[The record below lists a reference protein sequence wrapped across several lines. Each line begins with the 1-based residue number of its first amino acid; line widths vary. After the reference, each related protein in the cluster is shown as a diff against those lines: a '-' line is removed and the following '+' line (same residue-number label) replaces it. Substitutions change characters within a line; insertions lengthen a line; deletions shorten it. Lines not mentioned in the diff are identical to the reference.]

1 MKHTWILALICAICS
16 PLVTKA
22 QEFNP
27 ERAFNDLKTIKG
39 VWFMPTD
46 RGDRLEIW
54 TVVDDST
61 MTGRSVRIK
70 PEDGDT
76 VLLETL
82 KLTLRDTNIVYA
94 ATVRGQNANKPVDYK
109 LTEAWR
115 DEFVFSNPKHDD
127 PQIIRYILLGNRE
140 LQVTTEGK
148 KNNRTVTRE
157 FVFEREFSASTTEFR
172 VRAGINAASLIKERD
187 FGKTGDL
194 EGPDFGARPGWE
206 IGIGT
211 AFKGRGGFLSMN
223 VEIGLTGKYST
234 VTSQFYDDTLLYKRD
249 GSYRTVWFNASVFP
263 EFTFKRDGRFSM
275 IVGPYYGRLI
285 SNRFNGTATPPS
297 RNKLF
302 NSNTD
307 LKRNDFGLLGGVQ
320 YKMNLGKKDLN
331 GKIGMRFNM
340 GITDLDGLYRRRCD
354 NPLLCNERVL
364 LRSISAYYSMDLVK
378 M

>member
-1 MKHTWILALICAICS
+1 MKYTWILALICAICS

-70 PEDGDT
+70 PEDGDS

-82 KLTLRDTNIVYA
+82 KLTLRDTNIVYS

-157 FVFEREFSASTTEFR
+157 FIFGCG
-172 VRAGINAASLIKERD
+172 RALMR
-187 FGKTGDL
+187 
-194 EGPDFGARPGWE
+194 
-206 IGIGT
+206 
-211 AFKGRGGFLSMN
+211 
-223 VEIGLTGKYST
+223 
-234 VTSQFYDDTLLYKRD
+234 LL
-249 GSYRTVWFNASVFP
+249 
-263 EFTFKRDGRFSM
+263 
-275 IVGPYYGRLI
+275 
-285 SNRFNGTATPPS
+285 
-297 RNKLF
+297 
-302 NSNTD
+302 
-307 LKRNDFGLLGGVQ
+307 
-320 YKMNLGKKDLN
+320 
-331 GKIGMRFNM
+331 
-340 GITDLDGLYRRRCD
+340 
-354 NPLLCNERVL
+354 
-364 LRSISAYYSMDLVK
+364 
-378 M
+378 